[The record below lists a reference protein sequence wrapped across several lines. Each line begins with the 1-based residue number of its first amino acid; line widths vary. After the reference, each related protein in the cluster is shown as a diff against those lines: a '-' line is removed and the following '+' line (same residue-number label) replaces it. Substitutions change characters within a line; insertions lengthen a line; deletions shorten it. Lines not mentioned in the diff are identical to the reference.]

1 MDIPPEFFA
10 GAAKILSRAIGRPAA
25 AVFRALVAG
34 PLERLDS
41 KRQLAAEIDLRLMGT
56 LSDKAVEAIEQLSAE
71 QLLTPILEQSTRRT
85 ILKQYNFNKI
95 VALALEQL
103 PKDSSTKQRTEP
115 SDRFLD
121 AFEPVAE
128 NTNEPDMQALFSR
141 ILAGEIQKPGSFS
154 VRAIQVAN
162 QLDQSTALLFQL
174 LCSMALVRETIPI
187 AHRATLTPD
196 KIVCSLGG
204 NVGNNALSKY
214 GTDFTNLSRLAEY
227 GLVVP
232 SISVADMFGDSIINE
247 GRKFSA
253 SLLPILHQG
262 QQWILQATTDDERL
276 KGLKVRYKHYKNYK
290 LTGVGFS
297 AVGHELYQ
305 VVEQIRTDEYTAD
318 LIKFFYEQGLDM
330 LPVDQFADPGWCPP
344 ILTLD

>member
-10 GAAKILSRAIGRPAA
+10 GAAKVLSRAIGRPTA
-25 AVFRALVAG
+25 AVFRALVSG

-41 KRQLAAEIDLRLMGT
+41 KRQLAAEIDLRLMST
-56 LSDKAVEAIEQLSAE
+56 LGGKAVEAIDQLSAE
-71 QLLTPILEQSTRRT
+71 QLFASIHEQSTRRM

-95 VALALEQL
+95 VALALERL

-128 NTNEPDMQALFSR
+128 NTSEPDMQGLFSR
-141 ILAGEIQKPGSFS
+141 ILAGEIQTPGSFS

-174 LCSMALVRETIPI
+174 LCSMALVRETILMPYKE
-187 AHRATLTPD
+187 TLPAD
-196 KIVCSLGG
+196 KIVCSLGS
-204 NVGNNALSKY
+204 NVGNNGLSKY
-214 GTDFTNLSRLAEY
+214 GTDFTNLSRLTEY

-232 SISVADMFGDSIINE
+232 GISVAEIFGDSIINQ
-247 GRKFSA
+247 GCKFNTSM
-253 SLLPILHQG
+253 LPILHQG
-262 QQWILQATTDDERL
+262 NQWILRATNDNERL
-276 KGLKVRYKHYKNYK
+276 KRLKLRYTHYKNYR
-290 LTGVGFS
+290 LAGVGFS

-318 LIKFFYEQGLDM
+318 LIKFFFEQGLDM
-330 LPVDQFADPGWCPP
+330 LPVDQFTDPG
-344 ILTLD
+344 